1 MFVNYFTIS
10 KGWLY
15 MLSVTKKNTYES
27 NKDEVTQMIDSLAE
41 KGQEALKELSKKSQQ
56 EINDIVH
63 QMSMAA
69 VDQHMHLAKLAYDET
84 GRGIYEDK
92 AIKNLYASEYIWNSI
107 KDNKTVGIIGEDKQK
122 GLTYVAEP
130 IGVICGVTP
139 TTNPTSTTIFKA
151 MIAIKT
157 GNPIIFA
164 FHPSAQQSSKYA
176 AKVILEAATK
186 AGAPK
191 DCIQWIEVPSIVATK
206 QLMNHKDIALV
217 LATGG
222 SGMVKSAYSTGKP
235 ALGVGPGNVPTY
247 IEKTAHIKRAVND
260 IIGSKT
266 FDNGMICAS
275 EQVMVVDKEVYTD
288 VVKEFKLHQTYF
300 VNKNELQQLEDAI
313 MNEDK
318 TAVKPDIVGKSAVDI
333 AKLSG
338 ISVPEKT
345 KLLVAEID
353 GIGKDYPLSH
363 EKLSPVLAMVT
374 AKSTGH
380 ALQICE
386 DTLKFGGLGHTAV
399 IHTEDSQL
407 QQKFGL
413 KMKACRV
420 LVNTPSAV
428 GGIGNMYNE
437 LIPSLTLGC
446 GSHGRNSIS
455 HNVSAVDLLNIKTIA
470 KRRNNMQWFK
480 LPPKVYFEENSVM
493 YLTEMDNVERVMIVC
508 DPGMVNIGYTDIVEQ
523 VLRRRENQPQIKVF
537 NEVEPN
543 PSTHTVYKGLEMF
556 INFQPDTIIALGG
569 GAAMDAAKAIW
580 MFFEHPETSF
590 FGAKQKFLDIRKRT
604 YKITKPK
611 NAKFICIPTTS
622 GTGSEVTPF
631 AVITDSE
638 THVKYPLADYALTPD
653 IAIVDPQF
661 VLSVPKD
668 VTADTGMDVLTH
680 AIESYVS
687 VMASDYTRG
696 LSLQAIK
703 LTFDYLKSSVQE
715 NDKHSREKMHNASTM
730 AGMAFANAFLG
741 ISHSIAHKIG
751 GEYGI
756 PHGRTNAILLPHV
769 IRYNAKDPQKH
780 ALFPKYDFFRA
791 DTDYAD
797 IAKFLGLKGNTTDEL
812 VDALANAVYDLGCSV
827 GIDMNLKSQGVTEE
841 LLHSTIDRMAELAFE
856 DQCTTANPKEPLISE
871 LKGII
876 ETAYDYER

>member
-1 MFVNYFTIS
+1 
-10 KGWLY
+10 

-56 EINDIVH
+56 EINNIVH

-191 DCIQWIEVPSIVATK
+191 DCIQWIEVPSIEATK

-353 GIGKDYPLSH
+353 GIGKDYPLSR

-446 GSHGRNSIS
+446 GSYGRNSIS

-493 YLTEMDNVERVMIVC
+493 YLTEMDNVERAMIVC

-556 INFQPDTIIALGG
+556 VNYQPDTIIALGG
-569 GAAMDAAKAIW
+569 GSAMDAAKAIW

-668 VTADTGMDVLTH
+668 VAADTGMDVLTH

-797 IAKFLGLKGNTTDEL
+797 IAKFLGLKGNTTEEL

>member
-1 MFVNYFTIS
+1 
-10 KGWLY
+10 

-41 KGQEALKELSKKSQQ
+41 KGQKALKELSKKSQQ

-191 DCIQWIEVPSIVATK
+191 DCIQWIEVPSIEATK

-353 GIGKDYPLSH
+353 GIGKDYPLSR

-446 GSHGRNSIS
+446 GSYGRNSIS

-569 GAAMDAAKAIW
+569 GSAMDAAKAIW

-668 VTADTGMDVLTH
+668 VAADTGMDVLTH

-780 ALFPKYDFFRA
+780 ALFPKYDFFRV

-797 IAKFLGLKGNTTDEL
+797 IAKFLGLKGNTTEEL

-841 LLHSTIDRMAELAFE
+841 LLHSTIDRMAKLAFE

>member
-1 MFVNYFTIS
+1 
-10 KGWLY
+10 

-191 DCIQWIEVPSIVATK
+191 DCIQWIEVPSIEATK

-353 GIGKDYPLSH
+353 GIGKDYPLSR

-374 AKSTGH
+374 AKSTEH

-446 GSHGRNSIS
+446 GSYGRNSIS

-569 GAAMDAAKAIW
+569 GSAMDAAKAIW

-631 AVITDSE
+631 SVITDSE

-668 VTADTGMDVLTH
+668 VAADTGMDVLTH

-797 IAKFLGLKGNTTDEL
+797 IAKFLGLKGNTTEEL
-812 VDALANAVYDLGCSV
+812 VNALANAVYDLGCSV

>member
-1 MFVNYFTIS
+1 
-10 KGWLY
+10 

-41 KGQEALKELSKKSQQ
+41 KGQEALKELSKKSQH

-191 DCIQWIEVPSIVATK
+191 DCIQWIEVPSIEATK

-353 GIGKDYPLSH
+353 GIGKDYPLSR

-386 DTLKFGGLGHTAV
+386 DILKFGGLGHTAV

-446 GSHGRNSIS
+446 GSYGRNSIS

-556 INFQPDTIIALGG
+556 INFQPNIIIALGG
-569 GAAMDAAKAIW
+569 GSAMDAAKAIW

-668 VTADTGMDVLTH
+668 VAADTGMDVLTH

-756 PHGRTNAILLPHV
+756 PHSRTNAILLPHV

-797 IAKFLGLKGNTTDEL
+797 IAKFLGLKGNTTEEL

>member
-1 MFVNYFTIS
+1 
-10 KGWLY
+10 

-41 KGQEALKELSKKSQQ
+41 KGQEALKELSKKSQH

-122 GLTYVAEP
+122 GLTYVAES

-191 DCIQWIEVPSIVATK
+191 DCIQWIEVPSIEATK

-353 GIGKDYPLSH
+353 GIGKDYPLSR

-446 GSHGRNSIS
+446 GSYGRNSIS

-493 YLTEMDNVERVMIVC
+493 YLTEMDNVERAMIVC

-543 PSTHTVYKGLEMF
+543 PSTHTVYKGLDMF

-569 GAAMDAAKAIW
+569 GSAMDAAKAIW

-604 YKITKPK
+604 YKISKPK

-668 VTADTGMDVLTH
+668 VAADTGMDVLTH

-797 IAKFLGLKGNTTDEL
+797 IAKFLGLKGNTTEEL

>member
-1 MFVNYFTIS
+1 M
-10 KGWLY
+10 
-15 MLSVTKKNTYES
+15 
-27 NKDEVTQMIDSLAE
+27 
-41 KGQEALKELSKKSQQ
+41 
-56 EINDIVH
+56 
-63 QMSMAA
+63 
-69 VDQHMHLAKLAYDET
+69 
-84 GRGIYEDK
+84 
-92 AIKNLYASEYIWNSI
+92 
-107 KDNKTVGIIGEDKQK
+107 
-122 GLTYVAEP
+122 
-130 IGVICGVTP
+130 TP

-191 DCIQWIEVPSIVATK
+191 DCIQWIEVPSIEATK

-288 VVKEFKLHQTYF
+288 VVKEFKLHQTHF

-353 GIGKDYPLSH
+353 GIGKDYPLSR

-446 GSHGRNSIS
+446 GSYGRNSIS

-556 INFQPDTIIALGG
+556 VNFQPDTIIALGG
-569 GAAMDAAKAIW
+569 GSAMDAAKAIW

-668 VTADTGMDVLTH
+668 VAADTGMDVLTH

-797 IAKFLGLKGNTTDEL
+797 IAKFLGLKGNTTEEL

>member
-1 MFVNYFTIS
+1 
-10 KGWLY
+10 

-41 KGQEALKELSKKSQQ
+41 KGQEALKELSKKSQH

-191 DCIQWIEVPSIVATK
+191 DCIQWIEVPSIEATK

-353 GIGKDYPLSH
+353 GIGKDYPLSR

-446 GSHGRNSIS
+446 GSYGRNSIS

-543 PSTHTVYKGLEMF
+543 PSTHTVYKGLDMF

-569 GAAMDAAKAIW
+569 GSAMDAAKAIW

-668 VTADTGMDVLTH
+668 VAADTGMDVLTH

-797 IAKFLGLKGNTTDEL
+797 IAKFLGLKGNTTEEL

>member
-1 MFVNYFTIS
+1 
-10 KGWLY
+10 

-41 KGQEALKELSKKSQQ
+41 KGQEALKELSKKSQH

-164 FHPSAQQSSKYA
+164 FHPSAQQSLKYA

-191 DCIQWIEVPSIVATK
+191 DCIQWIEVPSIEATK

-353 GIGKDYPLSH
+353 GIGKDYPLSR

-386 DTLKFGGLGHTAV
+386 DILKFGGLGHTAV

-446 GSHGRNSIS
+446 GSYGRNSIS

-556 INFQPDTIIALGG
+556 INFQPNTIIALGG
-569 GAAMDAAKAIW
+569 GSAMDAAKAIW

-668 VTADTGMDVLTH
+668 VAADTGMDVLTH

-797 IAKFLGLKGNTTDEL
+797 IAKFLGLKGNTTEEL

>member
-1 MFVNYFTIS
+1 
-10 KGWLY
+10 
-15 MLSVTKKNTYES
+15 MLSITKKNTYES

-41 KGQEALKELSKKSQQ
+41 KGQEALKELSKKSQH

-191 DCIQWIEVPSIVATK
+191 DCIQWIEVPSIEATK

-353 GIGKDYPLSH
+353 GIGKDYPLSR

-386 DTLKFGGLGHTAV
+386 DILKFGGLGHTAV

-446 GSHGRNSIS
+446 GSYGRNSIS

-556 INFQPDTIIALGG
+556 INFQPDTIIALDGG
-569 GAAMDAAKAIW
+569 SAMDAAKAIW

-668 VTADTGMDVLTH
+668 VAADTGMDVLTH

-797 IAKFLGLKGNTTDEL
+797 IAKFLGLKGNTTEEL

>member
-1 MFVNYFTIS
+1 
-10 KGWLY
+10 

-41 KGQEALKELSKKSQQ
+41 KGQEALKELSKKSQH

-191 DCIQWIEVPSIVATK
+191 DCIQWIEVPSIEATK

-266 FDNGMICAS
+266 FDNGMIFAS

-353 GIGKDYPLSH
+353 GIGKDYPLSR

-386 DTLKFGGLGHTAV
+386 DILKFGGLGHTAV

-446 GSHGRNSIS
+446 GSYGRNSIS

-569 GAAMDAAKAIW
+569 GSAMDAAKAIW

-668 VTADTGMDVLTH
+668 VAADTGMDVLTH

-797 IAKFLGLKGNTTDEL
+797 IAKFLGLKGNTTEEL
-812 VDALANAVYDLGCSV
+812 EDALANAVYDLGCSV